1 MKKKR
6 PHRETPAAVKSA
18 PVKVSMGRNS
28 QQASLTWFLTDVRLQ
43 SVLVVTV
50 AFLLYANT
58 LGHQWAQDDRSVI
71 TENMLTQQGLAGIP
85 KIFTTD
91 AFFGY
96 YKTGEK
102 ADIVAGGR
110 YRPLTVAMFA
120 VVVGMFGTK
129 PFPFHLFTVSLYA
142 LSCLL
147 LYHTV
152 LRLLRRSNESGYAE
166 ISAFMVT
173 ILFAVHPVH
182 TEVVANV
189 KGCDEI
195 VALLGS
201 LGALLL
207 SVVAFESGK
216 IGYGIAASA
225 ALFLGL
231 LAKENAVTFVA
242 ITPLALVFFK
252 RAPAG
257 QVAKISA
264 LLLAAVAVFF
274 IARAAVLP
282 IAFAKPPMELL
293 NNPYIKWQD
302 GHWVDFSPGEKY
314 ATIIYTL
321 GRYFLLLCA
330 PVTLTHDYYPRHI
343 PILHWNNS
351 LVLGSLCLYLGLIGY
366 SIWSL
371 WKQKRDPLVFGILF
385 YLITLS
391 VVSNLVFPIGTNM
404 AERFLFMPSIGFC
417 FGATMLLLELIRHRP
432 NLGLRQLLPVL
443 GIFLPI
449 TALFSA
455 KTVTRNRA
463 WYDNHSLA
471 FTDISTSFKSAKLQ
485 SFCGLMMLL
494 DAQEQ
499 KDPIEKEAKLR
510 QSIEQNTKA
519 IEIHP
524 TYKTALLNRGAG
536 YYYLKQY
543 DDAIRDLREVIR
555 LAPQDEKGMRMLS
568 LALCGKGKYL
578 EEEKKD
584 PVTAL
589 AYLAEAVEVDGN
601 DQEALWRLGV
611 VQVNLGNY
619 PQGIRCLSRFAE
631 MRPDDAAAW
640 ESLGWAYGLSG
651 EHAKEA
657 ECRAKAGRLKV
668 R

>member
-1 MKKKR
+1 MKKQR
-6 PHRETPAAVKSA
+6 PHRETPATVKSA
-18 PVKVSMGRNS
+18 PVKLSMGRNP

-43 SVLVVTV
+43 SVLVVAV

-58 LGHQWAQDDRSVI
+58 LGHQWAQDDRSAI
-71 TENMLTQQGLAGIP
+71 TENILTQQGFAGIP

-96 YKTGEK
+96 YKTEER

-110 YRPLTVAMFA
+110 YRPLTLAMFA
-120 VVVGMFGTK
+120 VVVGIFGIK
-129 PFPFHLFTVSLYA
+129 PFPFHLLTVSLYA

-152 LRLLRRSNESGYAE
+152 LRLLRRSKQSGYAE
-166 ISAFMVT
+166 IGAFMVT

-207 SVVAFESGK
+207 SVVAFESRK

-231 LAKENAVTFVA
+231 LAKENAVTFVVIA
-242 ITPLALVFFK
+242 PLALVFFK
-252 RAPAG
+252 RATAG
-257 QVAKISA
+257 QAAKISA
-264 LLLAAVAVFF
+264 LLLAAAVVFLM
-274 IARAAVLP
+274 ARAAVLP

-302 GHWVDFSPGEKY
+302 GQWVDFSPGEKY

-321 GRYFLLLCA
+321 GRYLLLLCA

-343 PILHWNNS
+343 PILHWNN
-351 LVLGSLCLYLGLIGY
+351 LVVLGSLCLYLGLIGY

-417 FGATMLLLELIRHRP
+417 LGATMLLLELIRHRP
-432 NLGLRQLLPVL
+432 NLGLRQLLPAL
-443 GIFLPI
+443 GIFLTI
-449 TALFSA
+449 IALFSA

-463 WYDNHSLA
+463 WYDNRALA
-471 FTDISTSFKSAKLQ
+471 FTDISTSFNSAKLQ
-485 SFCGLMMLL
+485 SFCGLMTLL
-494 DAQEQ
+494 DAQEK
-499 KDPIEKEAKLR
+499 KDPVEKEAKLR
-510 QSIEQNTKA
+510 QSIEHNTKA

-524 TYKTALLNRGAG
+524 TYKAALLNRGTG

-543 DDAIRDLREVIR
+543 DDAIRDLREVTR

-578 EEEKKD
+578 QEEKKD
-584 PVTAL
+584 PSTAL

-601 DQEALWRLGV
+601 DQEALWRLGI

-619 PQGIRCLSRFAE
+619 PQGIRCLSRFTE
-631 MRPDDAAAW
+631 MRPDDATAW

-657 ECRAKAGRLKV
+657 ECRAKAERLKV